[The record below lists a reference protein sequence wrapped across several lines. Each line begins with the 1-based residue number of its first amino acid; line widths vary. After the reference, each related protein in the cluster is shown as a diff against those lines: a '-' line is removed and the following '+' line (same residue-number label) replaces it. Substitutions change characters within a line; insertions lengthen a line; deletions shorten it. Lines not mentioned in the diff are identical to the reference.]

1 MFLVAGLFDRI
12 SVHSRASKMLH
23 TLTLSLRS
31 HANALSRSVEYV
43 VLGGVGRG
51 GKTQKRVR
59 QFDDVAVSQSNRSI
73 RRKKKI
79 TKRSSHASH
88 ITYVLVGN

>member
-12 SVHSRASKMLH
+12 SVQSRASKMLH

-43 VLGGVGRG
+43 VLGGGVGRG

-59 QFDDVAVSQSNRSI
+59 QFDDVVVSQSNRSI
-73 RRKKKI
+73 RRKKK
-79 TKRSSHASH
+79 
-88 ITYVLVGN
+88 